1 MAGSLLL
8 IVRRLALLPRSIKK
22 ALMVSADTM
31 MMSLGVW
38 LAFALR
44 LGEPFPDQIFIF
56 WWLLIAVPLL
66 SVPVFVGLGLYR
78 AVVRFMGLQALV
90 AVVKS
95 VTISA
100 LIMAVVTV
108 LVGQYGFPRSVLV
121 LYWLLALV
129 LVGGSRLAARSLF
142 HCITRG
148 RHAKERVI
156 IYGAGAAG
164 VQSASALMSGRE
176 YSPVA
181 FVDDDP
187 VLQGQEVH
195 GIRVHS
201 PASLE
206 YLADRYGATQVLLA
220 MPSVGRSQRR
230 RIISDLEAK
239 QLHVKTLPGL
249 ADLVS
254 GHARVNE
261 FRDVDIG
268 DLLGRDAVEP
278 RRELL
283 EACIRDKVV
292 MVTGAG
298 GSIGSELARQIVRQG
313 PTQLLLYEVSE
324 FNLYRIERELRA
336 FIAQESLQVDL
347 VALLGSVANR
357 KRLERVMTSFRV
369 DTVYHAAAYKHVPM
383 VEQNLIEAVR
393 NNVFGTWHCAEAAV
407 AAGVESFVLIS
418 TDKAVRPTNMMGATK
433 RLGEMVLQAMA
444 RRQPGTRFTM
454 VRFGNVLGSSGSVVP
469 LFREQIRQGGPVT
482 VTHPEVTRYFMT
494 IPEAAEL
501 VLQAGSMGTGGDVFV
516 LDMGEP
522 VKILDL
528 AKRMIHLM
536 GLKERDDDH
545 PDGDV
550 DIRFVGL
557 RPGEKL
563 YEELLIG
570 DNVEATAHPMI
581 RKAREEYLEWDD
593 LADHLRRLDEACREF
608 DCGTI
613 RAAMVELVSG
623 YPERGR
629 VIDQLWVREHDVP
642 EADGTVPAEKLPA
655 PTRLH

>member
-1 MAGSLLL
+1 MLPRPAKKACMIAVDVLLL
-8 IVRRLALLPRSIKK
+8 PLAI
-22 ALMVSADTM
+22 
-31 MMSLGVW
+31 W

-44 LGEPFPDQIFIF
+44 LGEPFPYYMLRF
-56 WWLLIAVPLL
+56 WWLLLTVPVL
-66 SVPVFVGLGLYR
+66 SMPVFVGLGLYR
-78 AVVRFMGLQALV
+78 AVVRFMGLQALL
-90 AVVKS
+90 AVVKG

-121 LYWLLALV
+121 LYWLIALV
-129 LVGGSRLAARSLF
+129 LVGGSRLAARSFF
-142 HCITRG
+142 HRITRG

-164 VQSASALMSGRE
+164 VEAASALMSGRE

-181 FVDDDP
+181 FVDDDS

-206 YLADRYGATQVLLA
+206 HLADRYGATQVLLA

-261 FRDVDIG
+261 FHEVDIG
-268 DLLGRDAVEP
+268 DLLGRDVVEP

-283 EACIRDKVV
+283 EACIREKVV

-324 FNLYRIERELRA
+324 FNLYRIERELRVY
-336 FIAQESLQVDL
+336 IAQESLQVDL

-383 VEQNLIEAVR
+383 VEQNLIEGVR
-393 NNVFGTWHCAEAAV
+393 NNVFGTWNCAEAAV

-433 RLGEMVLQAMA
+433 RLAEMVLQAMA

-536 GLKERDDDH
+536 GLKERDDDN

-550 DIRFVGL
+550 DIRFIGL

-570 DNVEATAHPMI
+570 DNVDATAHPMI
-581 RKAREEYLEWDD
+581 RRANEDYLTWDE
-593 LADHLRRLDEACREF
+593 LAGYLRRLDEACREF

-613 RAAMVELVSG
+613 RATMVEVVSG

-629 VIDQLWVREHDVP
+629 VLDQLWVQEHDVP
-642 EADGTVPAEKLPA
+642 ESDGTVPAEKLPA